1 MRYLLQALAACLI
14 ALILASLAKSYLETP
29 KIDYGYKAGVPLVRE
44 DDAYFFTVP
53 EAGSVLEFKFK
64 TDMPDNT
71 WKSVEFQVFGPD
83 GSYLFTYFDEL
94 WTETGRDSEGFWR
107 ESKSFA
113 SLTQRFS
120 TPGEYH
126 ALLSDTDGPKKHTNY
141 RFEFRVTVLNGD
153 PSFLKP
159 VYTTLK
165 ILTGFL
171 FLLFAISI
179 DSWRKTWRKAWH
191 YSLKSIHKIGDP
203 RPAKPRPRLFLW
215 LLGISL
221 LLVFINTWR
230 GVRKNTD
237 PVQWVHVQ
245 IANANVTRERNLLGT
260 SSIAADFRGGAGRGG
275 K

>member
-1 MRYLLQALAACLI
+1 MRYLFQALAACLI

-71 WKSVEFQVFGPD
+71 WKSVELQVFGPD

-126 ALLSDTDGPKKHTNY
+126 ALLSHTDGPKKHTRY
-141 RFEFRVTVLNGD
+141 SFEFRVAVLNGEFKYLQ
-153 PSFLKP
+153 PIHKA
-159 VYTTLK
+159 
-165 ILTGFL
+165 
-171 FLLFAISI
+171 LLFTTILLFCLIIAFF
-179 DSWRKTWRKAWH
+179 DSWRRKSSL
-191 YSLKSIHKIGDP
+191 SLKPIHKIGDP

-260 SSIAADFRGGAGRGG
+260 ASIAADFRGGAGRGG